1 MKRGFVELFALF
13 LICLSACEGEDKH
26 ITDNK
31 GTVKGSIG
39 LYQGNCMPVIVC
51 EPSPIS
57 TTVAVTEPSENFNMD
72 ILIDSVVSEADG
84 TFELSLPPG
93 NYSLF
98 LRDTNG
104 FVCDWWGCPED
115 CYCTYFTVKEDS
127 TTIINANIDHASW

>member
-57 TTVAVTEPSENFNMD
+57 TT
-72 ILIDSVVSEADG
+72 EADG